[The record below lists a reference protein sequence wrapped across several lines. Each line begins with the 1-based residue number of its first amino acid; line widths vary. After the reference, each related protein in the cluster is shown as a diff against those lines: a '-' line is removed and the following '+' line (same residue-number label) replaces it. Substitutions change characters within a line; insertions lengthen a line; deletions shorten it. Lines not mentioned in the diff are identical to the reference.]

1 MGGQR
6 VTLVPEKAGC
16 CWSALPRLGTLGPPL
31 LHPQRDPMR
40 ENNKRS
46 LPINPP
52 STTSIQSLS
61 AAAAGIVQGPQTCPP
76 VPQPSYRKW
85 GDRERNE

>member
-1 MGGQR
+1 MGRGLLLSLRKQG
-6 VTLVPEKAGC
+6 VAG
-16 CWSALPRLGTLGPPL
+16 PPFLGSGTPGPPL